1 MSQQKLASR
10 DLNNSALH
18 LNATDETR
26 HADQEADGDAT
37 EYVVGFKGGQ
47 ECGADDR
54 GGKKGAHEGLRCETE
69 GSAAGRGER

>member
-1 MSQQKLASR
+1 LLHAKKESF
-10 DLNNSALH
+10 NSTFYN

-26 HADQEADGDAT
+26 HADQEADGGAT
-37 EYVVGFKGGQ
+37 EYVVGFNGGQ

-54 GGKKGAHEGLRCETE
+54 GGKKGAHEGLRCKTE